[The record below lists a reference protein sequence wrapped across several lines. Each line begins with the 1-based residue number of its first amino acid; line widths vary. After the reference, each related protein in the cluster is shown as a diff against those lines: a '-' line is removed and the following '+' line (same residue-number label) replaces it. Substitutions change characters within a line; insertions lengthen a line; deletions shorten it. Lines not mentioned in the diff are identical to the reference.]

1 MVEPLLQYVNLRCL
15 PFARACAYNRGNRT
29 KEEFQMLNENIRNL
43 RKQKGYSQETLA
55 QELNV
60 VRQTVSKWEKGYSV
74 PDAVMLERIA
84 EVLEVSVSDLLGEE
98 TRPEP
103 KPDLS
108 QIAAQLT
115 ILNDQYAREQ
125 ARRQKIR
132 KIKMAFFIPV
142 LALFIGSIV
151 FIFVSMDTSCYG
163 ADVLSYGD
171 VVGVETRYVESEI
184 FTQEE
189 IASAYDAVKDYFHN
203 EFEACT
209 MTKLYYG
216 GDELSQAETD
226 EGDGTVMVLLSSFY
240 TLEEGGDGS
249 FAANATYDNWKWML
263 IKEADGTWKVINY
276 GYC

>member
-1 MVEPLLQYVNLRCL
+1 
-15 PFARACAYNRGNRT
+15 
-29 KEEFQMLNENIRNL
+29 MLSENIRNL

-74 PDAVMLERIA
+74 PDAIMLEKLA
-84 EVLEVSVSDLLGEE
+84 EVLEVSVSDLLGEG
-98 TRPEP
+98 TDKNTEP

-108 QIAAQLT
+108 QIAAQLK

-125 ARRQKIR
+125 ARRQKTR
-132 KIKMAFFIPV
+132 KIKMAIFIPV
-142 LALFIGSIV
+142 LVLFIGSIIAI
-151 FIFVSMDTSCYG
+151 FISVDASCFGNG
-163 ADVLSYGD
+163 AVLSYGD
-171 VVGVETRYVESEI
+171 VVGVKTHYVESEM

-189 IASAYDAVKDYFHN
+189 IASASDAVKEYFHN

-209 MTKLYYG
+209 MTELYYA
-216 GDELSQAETD
+216 GDELSQTET
-226 EGDGTVMVLLSSFY
+226 EGYEGEGNVMVLHSSFY

-249 FAANATYDNWKWML
+249 FAADTTYDNWKWML
-263 IKEADGTWKVINY
+263 EKEADGTWKVINY

>member
-1 MVEPLLQYVNLRCL
+1 
-15 PFARACAYNRGNRT
+15 
-29 KEEFQMLNENIRNL
+29 MLNENIKNL

-74 PDAVMLERIA
+74 PDAIMLEKLA
-84 EVLEVSVSDLLGEE
+84 EVLEVSVSDLLGDGEE
-98 TRPEP
+98 KNTEP
-103 KPDLS
+103 KPDLA
-108 QIAAQLT
+108 QIVAQLT

-132 KIKMAFFIPV
+132 KIKMAIFIPV
-142 LALFIGSIV
+142 LVLFIGSIIAI
-151 FIFVSMDTSCYG
+151 FISVDASCFG
-163 ADVLSYGD
+163 GNVLSYGD
-171 VVGVETRYVESEI
+171 VVGVKTHYVESEM

-189 IASAYDAVKDYFHN
+189 IASASDAVKDYFHN

-209 MTKLYYG
+209 MTELYYA
-216 GDELSQAETD
+216 GDERSKTETD
-226 EGDGTVMVLLSSFY
+226 SYEGDDTVMVLVSSFY

-249 FAANATYDNWKWML
+249 FAANSTYDGWSWSL
-263 IKEADGTWKVINY
+263 IKDADGNWKVINY